1 MKRKLFFLLDRLQIS
16 RNERIS
22 ISILILL
29 TVVLMVVFQVSEP
42 KANYSEEYYAELES
56 IFAER
61 SQVIEAERHEI
72 LQRYQPFEE
81 DEADVYTVTA
91 TADTTLTE
99 KAAPAD
105 TVLININTADSE
117 TLQKLPGIGPAYAE
131 RIIEWRKEN
140 GKFESKE
147 QLLEIRGIGPVR
159 LENIRP
165 LITIE

>member
-16 RNERIS
+16 RNERVS

-29 TVVLMVVFQVSEP
+29 AITLTFVFQFSEP
-42 KANYSEEYYAELES
+42 KANYNEEYYSELES

-61 SQVIEAERHEI
+61 SRLIESEQQEI

-81 DEADVYTVTA
+81 LELNISSFP
-91 TADTTLTE
+91 ADTTSPDKTVS
-99 KAAPAD
+99 AD
-105 TVLININTADSE
+105 SILININTADSE
-117 TLQKLPGIGPAYAE
+117 TLQTLPGIGPAYAA
-131 RIIEWRKEN
+131 RIIEWRNEN

-165 LITIE
+165 LIKIE

>member
-16 RNERIS
+16 RSERIS

-29 TVVLMVVFQVSEP
+29 TVALTIVFQISEP

-61 SQVIEAERHEI
+61 SRTIEAERQEI

-81 DEADVYTVTA
+81 DEAQAFTV
-91 TADTTLTE
+91 TADTTLLE
-99 KAAPAD
+99 KEAPVD

-131 RIIEWRKEN
+131 RIIEWRMEN

-159 LENIRP
+159 LDNIRS
-165 LITIE
+165 LIKIE